1 MNEERML
8 QILLAPQMSE
18 KALRLSAER
27 QYVFKVLTD
36 ATKPE
41 IKTAV
46 EKLFTVEVK
55 TFASSMCTRLKEIF
69 ATAQAPSRRGKSV
82 CHVEAWLQHWRTR
95 CGVKGREQWPLLRQN
110 RLLQADGA

>member
-55 TFASSMCTRLKEIF
+55 NVRVLNVHAVKRNFRNRAGSISAWIKAYVTLKPGFSI
-69 ATAQAPSRRGKSV
+69 
-82 CHVEAWLQHWRTR
+82 
-95 CGVKGREQWPLLRQN
+95 GVL
-110 RLLQADGA
+110 GAA